1 MDETSDEPDAET
13 GEEEEH
19 LALGRA
25 ENEELMPED
34 GTYIS
39 SIFTSHFSS
48 LALSV
53 GRQGL

>member
-19 LALGRA
+19 LALQRA

-34 GTYIS
+34 GTHIS
-39 SIFTSHFSS
+39 SIFISHFSS
-48 LALSV
+48 LALLA